1 MAKFPLRRIGHVIA
15 KVLLGLLLL
24 IVGLVLLVTLAL
36 DLPPVREL
44 VRKQANAQLEK
55 TLMGKVTLERIGHVG
70 FHGVAG
76 VDANVHDPAGK
87 RVVALRGATVDTF
100 WPRIVWSALTDDGF
114 IEIDIEAVHLSHAE
128 VRLLDDGSGG
138 PTLAAAFE
146 PKPSPKAP
154 GPSTE
159 ARIFVRLIR
168 VDHAWTHGKLGESP
182 PVDVE
187 ISELEAALRSDAK
200 GTSLVLDRT
209 GIVARALP
217 EKVDP
222 RGTLAGR
229 LDLPSQGVPRAKGRY
244 AGTLAGAQ
252 AFAEGAWDGSTLRA
266 LLRVPDVSKAATERL
281 GLAVSDPT
289 SLRVGVNGKLPD
301 LLFDGELAGEAIHLG
316 LRGKARLDDETR
328 VSATV
333 DAGDVDLSRLIR
345 DAPSSALGAHA
356 EMSVSLAPSGELDGE
371 YRIDVPAGRVE
382 AQSTPHV
389 ETRGHLRQSEDGA
402 LSVKGQATID
412 EPGAPIQ
419 AVYDASV
426 NRGTTLV
433 HAKLDGKLR
442 NPPRLAAL
450 GVRASG
456 TLSASA
462 AFDSTANSLD
472 AQAKLRLD
480 SVQHEAVR
488 AHKVALNATVRGT
501 ASDPRIVADVTAGP
515 VDAGGRRFT
524 EVAMTTSGKPSRLN
538 VNALLLGTSPDRVE
552 LETEISMTRAIELG
566 GVRVTLFGS
575 EGGPMELRAR
585 KVLVADGSVRVE
597 RFSLRG
603 AGSAE
608 GDFEML
614 TGRQHVELSAT
625 DLELGRIARLVGV
638 RVPFQRALVSAN
650 VSLARQRNTLE
661 GEVRARA
668 SDVRV
673 GKLEGASA
681 SVALV
686 FTPKDVS
693 GTADADFGEGG
704 RFHVELERFELPR
717 EPWTLAKLA
726 GQPGSLVARGDLR
739 LNGFLPV
746 IQASG
751 LPIERIAGTAKFDI
765 SASGED
771 PSGPRIEARIETKGL
786 RVVERRAHQGSIR
799 TIQQARQAEPRALE
813 DVDVKLLLDIEPKE
827 RIARLDLELF
837 DPYGTILSL
846 EGDTKLPENWPR
858 TLGASYRTLPLRAK
872 LELPRRPMEIFPT
885 AVRPA
890 AAKGVLSARVELT
903 GSVVDPRLDAELE
916 LDGLRVRQDEKP
928 VRVAM
933 STHYERARGHLSL
946 EAETRGRTV
955 GTLAADWRGDLA
967 KMASVGT
974 DGRSPIVLDL
984 EGELD
989 HFPLDSIPA
998 LVDRQIRGPLSGKI
1012 RLEGL
1017 GRDAKL
1023 DVNLDGS
1030 KMKIGEIRMER
1041 LRAEIGAHAG
1051 RVRVHVEGG
1060 DRTGNAEVD
1069 LETSVVWGDRL
1080 VPSVPTRAEA
1090 RLVARSFRIDTL
1102 SPALKQALNEVGGRL
1117 DADLRMKLEPGN
1129 TVLSGQ
1135 ASVRDGVIQ
1144 VPAVGQRFTDVTARV
1159 HIEGDRV
1166 IVRDVSARGPTGRM
1180 TARAA
1185 ARLDGLELV
1194 TAEAHVVIAE
1204 RQKIPVTFEGAAVG
1218 DAWGRVAVLY
1228 RSKED
1233 ANEIRVDLRSLHV
1246 ELAEEGDL
1254 EVQSLDE
1261 VESIRIGARL
1271 ADGTFTSLPV
1281 QPLESGGEEGTESG
1295 TPMRVRIRLG
1305 RDVEIARGQM
1315 LKVKLGGEILMTNDG
1330 ESRVT
1335 GRLELRGGKLDVQGK
1350 LFDIERG
1357 LVTFAGDASNPT
1369 ITATARWDSPVGYS
1383 VYADYS
1389 GDVKNGKITLHSEP
1403 PLTQDEIASL
1413 LMFGDPEGSMG
1424 TGSGDT
1430 NSAATAV
1437 GVAGGTAAK
1446 GINRA
1451 LSDLTRLDVAARV
1464 DTSTGTS
1471 RPELVVQVSPRVA
1484 ARVTRAVGEPQA
1496 GQPPDR
1502 TFFTVDFRLTR
1513 SWSVSAVVG
1522 DHGGSG
1528 MDVIWRRR
1536 Y

>member
-1 MAKFPLRRIGHVIA
+1 MARSLGRRIGRIIG
-15 KVLLGLLLL
+15 KILLGFVLL

-44 VRKQANAQLEK
+44 VREQANAQLEK
-55 TLMGKVTLERIGHVG
+55 ALMGKVTLERIGKLG
-70 FHGVAG
+70 FRGVAG

-87 RVVALRGATVDTF
+87 RVIALRGVTVDTF

-114 IEIDIEAVHLSHAE
+114 ITVDIDAVHLSHAD
-128 VRLLDDGSGG
+128 VRLIDDGNGG

-146 PKPSPKAP
+146 PKPSPPTP

-159 ARIFVRLIR
+159 ARIFVRRIR
-168 VDHAWTHGKLGESP
+168 FDHAWIHGKLGENP
-182 PVDVE
+182 PVDAE
-187 ISELEAALRSDAK
+187 ISALEASLRSDSKA
-200 GTSLVLDRT
+200 TTLVLERT

-229 LDLPSQGVPRAKGRY
+229 LELPSQGGPRASGRY
-244 AGTLAGAQ
+244 TGTLAGAQ

-266 LLRVPDVSKAATERL
+266 LLRAPDVSKAASERL
-281 GLAVSDPT
+281 GLAVKDPT

-301 LLFDGELAGEAIHLG
+301 LTFDGELAGDAIHLG
-316 LRGKARLDDETR
+316 LRGQARLDDETR

-356 EMSVSLAPSGELDGE
+356 EVSLGLAQSGELDGE

-389 ETRGHLRQSEDGA
+389 ETRGHLRQSKGGE
-402 LSVKGQATID
+402 LSIKGQATID
-412 EPGAPIQ
+412 EPGAPVQ
-419 AVYDASV
+419 AAYDVSV
-426 NRGTTLV
+426 NGGTTLV

-450 GVRASG
+450 GVRATG

-462 AFDSTANSLD
+462 AFDSKANSLD
-472 AQAKLRLD
+472 AEARLGLD

-488 AHKVALNATVRGT
+488 AHKVALNATVRGS

-524 EVAMTTSGKPSRLN
+524 EVAMTMSGTPSRLA
-538 VNALLLGTSPDRVE
+538 VNALLLGKSPDRVE
-552 LETEISMTRAIELG
+552 LETEISMTQAIELA

-575 EGGPMELRAR
+575 EGGPIELRAR

-608 GDFEML
+608 GDLEML

-625 DLELGRIARLVGV
+625 DLELDRIARLVGV
-638 RVPFQRALVSAN
+638 RVPFQRALVSAH
-650 VSLARQRNTLE
+650 VSLVRRRNTLE
-661 GEVRARA
+661 GELRARV
-668 SDVRV
+668 SNVSI
-673 GKLEGASA
+673 GKLDSASA
-681 SVALV
+681 SAALV

-693 GTADADFGEGG
+693 GTAEADFGEGG
-704 RFHVELERFELPR
+704 RFHVELEHFELPR
-717 EPWTLAKLA
+717 EPWTLERLA

-751 LPIERIAGTAKFDI
+751 LPIERIAGTAKFEV

-771 PSGPRIEARIETKGL
+771 ASGPRIAARLETKGL
-786 RVVERRAHQGSIR
+786 RIVERRAQPESIR
-799 TIQQARQAEPRALE
+799 TTAQARKAEPRALE
-813 DVDVKLLLDIEPKE
+813 DVDVKLLLDIEPKGL
-827 RIARLDLELF
+827 ARLDLELF
-837 DPYGTILSL
+837 DPYGTIISV

-858 TLGASYRTLPLRAK
+858 TLGASFRTLPLRAK
-872 LELPRRPMEIFPT
+872 LELPRRPMEIFPA

-890 AAKGVLSARVELT
+890 SAKGVASARVVFT
-903 GSVVDPRLDAELE
+903 GSVAEPNLSAELA
-916 LDGLRVRQDEKP
+916 LDDLFVRQGDEP
-928 VRVAM
+928 VSLAM
-933 STHYERARGHLSL
+933 LAHYERARGNLSL
-946 EAETRGRTV
+946 EAEARGRTV
-955 GTLAADWRGDLA
+955 GTLAADWRGDVA
-967 KMASVGT
+967 KVASVGA
-974 DGRSPIVLDL
+974 DGRSPIVLEL

-989 HFPLDSIPA
+989 DFPLGSIPA
-998 LVDRQIRGPLSGKI
+998 LVDRQIGGPLSGKI

-1023 DVNLDGS
+1023 DVKLDGS
-1030 KMKIGEIRMER
+1030 KMKIGEVRMER

-1051 RVRVHVEGG
+1051 RVRVRVEGG
-1060 DRTGNAEVD
+1060 DKTGNAEVN
-1069 LETSVVWGDRL
+1069 LETAVTWGARL
-1080 VPSVPTRAEA
+1080 VPSAPTRAEG

-1102 SPALKQALNEVGGRL
+1102 SPALKQVLNEVGGRL

-1159 HIEGDRV
+1159 HIEDDRV
-1166 IVRDVSARGPTGRM
+1166 FVRDASARGPTGRL
-1180 TARAA
+1180 TARAM

-1194 TAEAHVVIAE
+1194 TAEAHVAITE
-1204 RQKIPVTFEGAAVG
+1204 RQKIPVTLEGAALG

-1261 VESIRIGARL
+1261 VDSIRIGARL

-1281 QPLESGGEEGTESG
+1281 QPLEEGGDEGSESS
-1295 TPMRVRIRLG
+1295 TPMKVRIRLG

-1330 ESRVT
+1330 ESRTT

-1350 LFDIERG
+1350 IFEIERG

-1369 ITATARWDSPVGYS
+1369 ITATARWDSPIGYT

-1403 PLTQDEIASL
+1403 PLNQDEIASL
-1413 LMFGDPEGSMG
+1413 LMFGDPEGSVG
-1424 TGSGDT
+1424 TGSGDS

-1446 GINRA
+1446 GINHA

-1464 DTSTGTS
+1464 DTSTGTA
-1471 RPELVVQVSPRVA
+1471 RPELVVQLSPRVA